1 MKIYNNSYLNILE
14 QKIAKKELLSS
25 FFCFIF
31 CSAVMAAMYLWYPL
45 ECDFTFVSKTLMV
58 AFITILMVQIDVS
71 YRMFSA
77 ALSKVSPS
85 TSIAEKSV
93 LFILSNDDRLIS
105 AGLGSGI
112 TYLNI
117 FAFAKYATE
126 YQQFLQDCTK
136 VQKFTTTKEL
146 VSYASEILGYS
157 QNLVILIYAGILAAI
172 SLLWFIVLKLFHVVN
187 SLFTK
192 SLCNVTATNT
202 VTIVLKDSN
211 NVSLDVTKEQ
221 LLFYKGFVII
231 DNKEN
236 NPFKVYKE
244 SEVEKIIVSNDSSI
258 STNLRFN
265 LSKEEWEIAS

>member
-1 MKIYNNSYLNILE
+1 M
-14 QKIAKKELLSS
+14 
-25 FFCFIF
+25 FIF
-31 CSAVMAAMYLWYPL
+31 
-45 ECDFTFVSKTLMV
+45 
-58 AFITILMVQIDVS
+58 
-71 YRMFSA
+71 
-77 ALSKVSPS
+77 
-85 TSIAEKSV
+85 
-93 LFILSNDDRLIS
+93 SNDDRLIY

-202 VTIVLKDSN
+202 VTIVLKDFN
-211 NVSLDVTKEQ
+211 NASLDVTKEQ

-231 DNKEN
+231 GNKEN
-236 NPFKVYKE
+236 NPFQGLQRV
-244 SEVEKIIVSNDSSI
+244 
-258 STNLRFN
+258 
-265 LSKEEWEIAS
+265 